1 MNKKNKFS
9 PSTEQ
14 LLTKMGLDPN
24 QIRRESS
31 YEVMAPKMAMVGF
44 LDTIVRFSETLKGSL
59 INSVSGATPSQVRL
73 YLTALRGSL
82 DMCEASLL
90 AYESE
95 IHKAMAKDAI
105 NTFVQSLRK
114 PSQEKKSPFADE
126 EEEEQ
131 AEDGMSAST
140 EDMDQYRKEVAH
152 DPMNGDEDPDGEEF
166 PEDGRWTHGKKT
178 IH

>member
-9 PSTEQ
+9 PHTEQ

-44 LDTIVRFSETLKGSL
+44 LDTIIRFSETLKSSL

-82 DMCEASLL
+82 DMFEASLL

-114 PSQEKKSPFADE
+114 PSQEKEDHFTNE
-126 EEEEQ
+126 EEENPTEE
-131 AEDGMSAST
+131 EDGMSASNQN
-140 EDMDQYRKEVAH
+140 MDH
-152 DPMNGDEDPDGEEF
+152 DPMNDDEDPNGEEF
-166 PEDGRWTHGKKT
+166 PEDGRWTHGKNKT

>member
-44 LDTIVRFSETLKGSL
+44 LDTIIRFSETLKGSL
-59 INSVSGATPSQVRL
+59 INSVSGTTPSQVRL

-82 DMCEASLL
+82 DMFEASLL

-114 PSQEKKSPFADE
+114 PPQEKEDHFTDEDE
-126 EEEEQ
+126 ENQ
-131 AEDGMSAST
+131 ADGMSASN
-140 EDMDQYRKEVAH
+140 EDLDHYHKETSH